1 MNKKQELLQIYKRK
15 KNEIAKRLGE
25 FRQVWDKSDKEIFAE
40 LCFCLL
46 TPQSKAESCDSII
59 CKLKENDLLY
69 QGSLSSIMP
78 YVKNARFY
86 KNKSRYIIEARQFL
100 KENGRINI
108 KEMLNTNDTFQTRE
122 WLVKHIK
129 GIGYKEASHFLR
141 NIGFGQK
148 LAILDVHILK
158 NLKELGVIRE
168 IPKTLS
174 RKQYLQIESNL
185 RDFSM
190 NTHIPM
196 AHMDLLFWYR
206 ATNRIFK

>member
-1 MNKKQELLQIYKRK
+1 MNKKQELLQIYRK
-15 KNEIAKRLGE
+15 KKSEIARRLGE
-25 FRQVWDKSDKEIFAE
+25 FRQVWDRSDKEIFAE

-46 TPQSKAESCDSII
+46 TPQSKAESCDGII

-69 QGSLSSIMP
+69 QGSLDSIMP

-100 KENGRINI
+100 QENGRINI
-108 KEMLNTNDTFQTRE
+108 KGMLNTDDTLQTRE

-174 RKQYLQIESNL
+174 MKQYLAIESKV
-185 RDFSM
+185 RDFSRKI
-190 NTHIPM
+190 HIPM
-196 AHMDLLFWYR
+196 AHLDLLFWYR
-206 ATNRIFK
+206 STNRIFK